1 MVVKKSNEN
10 EVFEDSKIVVE
21 QSQDGL
27 SVDIEVINPDI
38 HIAYVDAL
46 MELYPNYKDKMRIIL
61 KINDIAIVFYRHKKS
76 GEDIFKVFGREYT
89 AGSNLQLITP
99 VYLGEK
105 SIKTWRFY
113 PYFFKYMFPEL
124 GYWRYRI
131 LTHK

>member
-1 MVVKKSNEN
+1 MKVEKSIEN
-10 EVFEDSKIVVE
+10 FEDSKIVVK
-21 QSQDGL
+21 QSLDGL

-46 MELYPNYKDKMRIIL
+46 MELYINHKDKMHIIL
-61 KINDIAIVFYRHKKS
+61 KVNDIAIVFYKHKKS

-89 AGSNLQLITP
+89 AVSNLQLITP

-105 SIKTWRFY
+105 SINTWRFY
-113 PYFFKYMFPEL
+113 PYFFRYMYPEL

>member
-1 MVVKKSNEN
+1 MKVEKSIEN
-10 EVFEDSKIVVE
+10 FEDSKIVVK
-21 QSQDGL
+21 QSLDGL

-46 MELYPNYKDKMRIIL
+46 MELYINHKDKMHIIL
-61 KINDIAIVFYRHKKS
+61 KVNDIAIVFYKHKKS

-89 AGSNLQLITP
+89 AVSNLQLITP

-105 SIKTWRFY
+105 SIKTWRLY
-113 PYFFKYMFPEL
+113 PYFFRYMYPEL

>member
-1 MVVKKSNEN
+1 MIVEKCIEIS
-10 EVFEDSKIVVE
+10 DDYKIVVMKSE
-21 QSQDGL
+21 DGL
-27 SVDIEVINPDI
+27 SLDIEVANPDI
-38 HIAYVDAL
+38 HMAYEDAL
-46 MELYPNYKDKMRIIL
+46 MELYPNYKDKMHIIL
-61 KINDIAIVFYRHKKS
+61 KINDIAIVFYKHKKS

-113 PYFFKYMFPEL
+113 PYFYRYMYPEL